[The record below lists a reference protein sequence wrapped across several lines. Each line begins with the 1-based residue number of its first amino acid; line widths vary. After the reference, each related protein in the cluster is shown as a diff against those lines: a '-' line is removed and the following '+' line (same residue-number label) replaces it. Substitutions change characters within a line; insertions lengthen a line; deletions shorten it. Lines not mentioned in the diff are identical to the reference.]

1 MSPEEQVDKYLKSV
15 EKEARF
21 RQKLRQRAEA
31 LEGHTDYRT
40 TFDPSRH
47 LTQDVKRVNTAIS
60 SRWHSLD
67 SVTRPVLAKGV
78 KNNITHRNNRKI
90 QSPTD
95 HGKKPLTRL
104 GKISN
109 KRPNFVDKV
118 GEAEV
123 IKISMFP
130 ARVDT
135 DIFITIRFQRAIAC
149 PNPYMLLL
157 LLKLFLKILFVIF
170 FFYVH
175 KQNVKSLTYRIR
187 NPKIQ
192 TL

>member
-1 MSPEEQVDKYLKSV
+1 MVAAVAKSPVKNLTDLMGGHREPRDSKLRYLGRMSPEEQVDKYLKSV

-67 SVTRPVLAKGV
+67 SVSRPVLAKGI

-95 HGKKPLTRL
+95 HGKRPLTRL
-104 GKISN
+104 GMISYD
-109 KRPNFVDKV
+109 RPNFVD
-118 GEAEV
+118 
-123 IKISMFP
+123 
-130 ARVDT
+130 
-135 DIFITIRFQRAIAC
+135 
-149 PNPYMLLL
+149 
-157 LLKLFLKILFVIF
+157 IL
-170 FFYVH
+170 
-175 KQNVKSLTYRIR
+175 S
-187 NPKIQ
+187 
-192 TL
+192 